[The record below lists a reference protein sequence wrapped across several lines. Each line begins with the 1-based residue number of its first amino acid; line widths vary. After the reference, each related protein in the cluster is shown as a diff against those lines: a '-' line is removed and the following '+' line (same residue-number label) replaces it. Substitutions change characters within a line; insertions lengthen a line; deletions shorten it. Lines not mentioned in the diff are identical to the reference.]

1 MKEISRNVIRD
12 LLPVYVAGEASRETR
27 SLVEEFLAKDPELR
41 ELAEAEGSPLPQ
53 LALKVDSDELEKRAL
68 DRTCRLLSKMNVLMG
83 VSLVLSTV
91 PLIIRGF
98 VYGSQSIPVGG
109 LEPWIVAMTIAVA
122 GASIGWGLFFRICQ
136 RLQVT
141 GLQPPR
147 GWGRRIL
154 WGYTGFLF
162 SLAVGTVIISWMGWS
177 WDRVPVYA
185 MFGGLVFVMLGE
197 RFGQVPT
204 PEDIAKPISLFDR
217 E

>member
-136 RLQVT
+136 RL
-141 GLQPPR
+141 
-147 GWGRRIL
+147 
-154 WGYTGFLF
+154 
-162 SLAVGTVIISWMGWS
+162 
-177 WDRVPVYA
+177 
-185 MFGGLVFVMLGE
+185 
-197 RFGQVPT
+197 
-204 PEDIAKPISLFDR
+204 
-217 E
+217 